1 LASTENQILTAR
13 TRFNETVRPYN
24 NHIKFFQTPFLLVC
38 LDLKKP
44 YFEAV
49 AGAET
54 PVEVQFKYNTLQAS

>member
-24 NHIKFFQTPFLLVC
+24 NHIKIFPNSVFAGMFGF
-38 LDLKKP
+38 KEP

-54 PVEVQFKYNTLQAS
+54 PVEVQF

>member
-24 NHIKFFQTPFLLVC
+24 NHIKIFKLRFAGMFGF
-38 LDLKKP
+38 KKT